1 MSYVSI
7 ALRFSFQNDNIAM
20 ISSIYHDAILT
31 HTGLELTAEE
41 IDSALQLILQERQQ
55 AQTTTTQGLQK
66 TQYKVFP

>member
-1 MSYVSI
+1 
-7 ALRFSFQNDNIAM
+7 M
-20 ISSIYHDAILT
+20 ISSIYHDATLT

-66 TQYKVFP
+66 TQYKLFP